1 MRYALLFIFVL
12 MLVPAGAQS
21 QDLAGLWKFTDSQG
35 TSRALELSAKG
46 NGWVGSSATKQP
58 VELHLNPAG
67 LRNQWVGDF
76 SLGEKHSV
84 KADYKS
90 GSLVLTDLD
99 DGETWTLTRGR

>member
-1 MRYALLFIFVL
+1 

-21 QDLAGLWKFTDSQG
+21 QDLAGVWKFSDSQG
-35 TSRALELSAKG
+35 TSRALKLSAKG
-46 NGWVGSSATKQP
+46 NGWVGSSVTKQP
-58 VELHLNPAG
+58 VELNLNPAG

-76 SLGEKHSV
+76 SLGTKHSV

-99 DGETWTLTRGR
+99 SGETWTLTRSQ

>member
-1 MRYALLFIFVL
+1 MRYTLLFIFVL

-21 QDLAGLWKFTDSQG
+21 QDLAGVWRFTDRQG
-35 TSRALELSAKG
+35 TSQAVKLSARG
-46 NGWVGSSATKQP
+46 NGWVGSSETKQS
-58 VELHLNPAG
+58 VELKLNPAG

-99 DGETWTLTRGR
+99 DGETWILTR

>member
-21 QDLAGLWKFTDSQG
+21 QDLAGVWQFTDGQG
-35 TSRALELSAKG
+35 ASRALKLTAQG
-46 NGWVGSSATKQP
+46 NGWLGSSTTKQSM
-58 VELHLNPAG
+58 ELKLNPAG

-76 SLGEKHSV
+76 TLAEKHSV
-84 KADYKS
+84 KADYKA

>member
-1 MRYALLFIFVL
+1 MRYALLFLFVL

-21 QDLAGLWKFTDSQG
+21 QDLAGVWRFTDRQG
-35 TSRALELSAKG
+35 TSQAVKLSSEG
-46 NGWVGSSATKQP
+46 NGWVGSSETKQS
-58 VELHLNPAG
+58 VELKLNPAG

-76 SLGEKHSV
+76 NLGEKHSV

-99 DGETWTLTRGR
+99 DGETWTLTR